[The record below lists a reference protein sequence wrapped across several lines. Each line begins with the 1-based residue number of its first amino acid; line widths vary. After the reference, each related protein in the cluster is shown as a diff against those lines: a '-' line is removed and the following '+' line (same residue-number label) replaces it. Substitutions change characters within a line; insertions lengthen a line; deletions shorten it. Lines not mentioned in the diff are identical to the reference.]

1 MAALLHDLPWCDQF
15 KYEQAEVVLVKS
27 CCVPAS
33 KPRESPI
40 SASFAM
46 ISADIESSLQT
57 SSTIT
62 ISKQPAVAVKTD
74 SVNCS
79 TADIFE
85 VVNGGL
91 CTEVELME
99 V

>member
-40 SASFAM
+40 SASFAK

-57 SSTIT
+57 SSTI
-62 ISKQPAVAVKTD
+62 SKQPVVAVKTD
-74 SVNCS
+74 SVSCG
-79 TADIFE
+79 TAEIFG

-91 CTEVELME
+91 FTEVMLIE